1 MLARKRWA
9 SLTRES
15 DMGLVDKKVA
25 IVTGGAQGIG
35 AAIVERLA
43 SEGAYIAV
51 VDINEEKA
59 AEVAAAVRAKGVEA
73 ESYKVD
79 VSNTEDV
86 KTLVAEIT
94 KRFGRI
100 DILVN
105 NAGIT
110 RDGLLMTM
118 TEKDWDLVI
127 AVNLKSTFNFIKAVA
142 RPMVKQK
149 GGSIINVSSV
159 VGLMGNAGQLNYSA
173 SKAGVIGVTKSSAKE
188 LAGRNI
194 RVNAIAPGYIQT
206 AMTDKLDEK
215 ARGAL
220 MDHIPSKRLGQPDD
234 VANAVLFLASELS
247 SYVTGEVIRV
257 DGGMA
262 M

>member
-1 MLARKRWA
+1 
-9 SLTRES
+9 
-15 DMGLVDKKVA
+15 MGLVDKKVA
-25 IVTGGAQGIG
+25 VVTGGAQGIG

-43 SEGAYIAV
+43 SEGANIAV
-51 VDINEEKA
+51 VDINAEKA
-59 AEVAAAVRAKGVEA
+59 AEVAAAMRAKGVEA

-86 KTLVAEIT
+86 KALVAEIT

-100 DILVN
+100 DVLVN

-118 TEKDWDLVI
+118 SEQDWDLVL
-127 AVNLKSTFNFIKAVA
+127 AVNLKSIFNFTKAVA

-159 VGLMGNAGQLNYSA
+159 VGLMGNAGQINYSA

-215 ARGAL
+215 ARNAL
-220 MDHIPSKRLGQPDD
+220 MEHIPSKRLGQPED

-247 SYVTGEVIRV
+247 SYVTGEVIRI

>member
-1 MLARKRWA
+1 
-9 SLTRES
+9 
-15 DMGLVDKKVA
+15 MGLVDKKVA

-35 AAIVERLA
+35 AAIVDRLA
-43 SEGAYIAV
+43 SEGANIAV
-51 VDINEEKA
+51 VDINAEKA

-79 VSNTEDV
+79 VSNTDDV
-86 KTLVAEIT
+86 KVLVAEIT
-94 KRFGRI
+94 KRFGRV

-118 TEKDWDLVI
+118 SEQDWDLVL
-127 AVNLKSTFNFIKAVA
+127 AVNLKSIFNFIKSVA

-159 VGLMGNAGQLNYSA
+159 VGLMGNAGQINYSA

-215 ARGAL
+215 ARNAL
-220 MDHIPSKRLGQPDD
+220 MEHIPSKRLGQPED

-247 SYVTGEVIRV
+247 SYITGEVIRI